1 MTSPRAGGQIAAHHL
16 LSPSSPFMPLCLLF
30 ALLAWACAA
39 ITAAPTASTA
49 TAPTALRIERLLQ
62 RDALGVD
69 SHAPLLSWSWT
80 GTERR
85 EGPPP
90 AATVSVA
97 ASAAALDAAP
107 LWSTRAT
114 GVVALR
120 YGGPALASASVYH
133 WRVCGGAVGDGCAA
147 ATFVTGRLERSEWS
161 AAWIGGRQLRS
172 PEVTL
177 PAGRKV
183 ASAVVTVTG
192 LGFYEL
198 WLNGAR
204 VGDAVLDPGF
214 STNVTERLLYA
225 TYDVSDAIVGAGSVG
240 AGRLAGNTDAVTG
253 AGRLPGKLAENTGKV
268 VLAARVGAGKYS
280 YSVNPFAV
288 PGKDVFALLCQLT
301 VRFADGGKPL
311 TLGTDA
317 AWLESDS
324 PIVWENLYHGEHF
337 DARLERR
344 DWASMGANTSTTS
357 GWRKA
362 KEVSLPAGAD
372 ATLSARLFPPIR
384 IVEVVPP
391 KTSSQLSATSFLYV

>member
-1 MTSPRAGGQIAAHHL
+1 MVSAL
-16 LSPSSPFMPLCLLF
+16 PLCLLF
-30 ALLAWACAA
+30 ALLSCAFA
-39 ITAAPTASTA
+39 AHTAAAPTAPA

-69 SHAPLLSWSWT
+69 SHSPLLSWSWT

-97 ASAAALDAAP
+97 TSAAALDAAP
-107 LWSTRAT
+107 LWSARAT

-133 WRVCGGAVGDGCAA
+133 WKVCSASSVGLGKGGCAA
-147 ATFVTGRLERSEWS
+147 ATFVTGRLERSDWS

-177 PAGRKV
+177 PSGRKV

-225 TYDVSDAIVGAGSVG
+225 TYDVSAAVEG
-240 AGRLAGNTDAVTG
+240 AGRLAG
-253 AGRLPGKLAENTGKV
+253 NTGKV

-301 VRFADGGKPL
+301 VQFADGGKPL

-324 PIVWENLYHGEHF
+324 PIVWEHLYHGEHF
-337 DARLERR
+337 DARLELR
-344 DWASMGANTSTTS
+344 DWASVGASTSS

-372 ATLSARLFPPIR
+372 AALSARLFPPIR

-391 KTSSQLSATSFLYV
+391 KTSSQLSATSFLYVVLTPCGETGR